1 MQFLSPWMLWGMAA
15 LAAPIAIHF
24 WQRRKVVRLA
34 FSTLKYLRV
43 IAARTS
49 RSAKLENLLLLL
61 LRCALFA
68 LVVLAA
74 SRPAVSKHALRALG
88 GNVQR
93 TVVLV
98 LDDSMSMGYRDGDR
112 TRLDAAREQAFNVL
126 DSLKDGDEVAVVAA
140 DDRARDLVAQPTL
153 DRSVAHHAI
162 EGVQP
167 TQAGTD
173 FSPALIAARKILA
186 ASTKAEREVYLFT
199 DNQQGGWRFDPKTV
213 FDDAWKKSE
222 ITLNVI
228 EPDTN
233 AALNAAVTQVKIT
246 SPLARPGTL
255 VSGVATVANFSR
267 APLHDLLKVR
277 VADAEVASL
286 AVEAGPEASVDFP
299 FDFQMPAA
307 GSGVRTVRGVARL
320 QGDSLTADDQYF
332 FTVPIHRAPKVV
344 IFEGQSTGP
353 ERIHSGFFLG
363 RALAAGEAGTP
374 PLTLPA
380 SAIQEASLGSYS
392 AVFLAD
398 VPRLSDREVIKLDTY
413 AKAGGTVVLFPG
425 DSTDLAALARM
436 DFLPATP
443 IRLRELPIGRLSS
456 QIIDPDHPLFANTW
470 GPATPF
476 PPLPQKKL
484 IEWKGKPDLKVLV
497 LAGGSEG
504 FVMTSDD
511 GAGKVFIVNASPDRA
526 WGDFP
531 LSPAFLPLVQQMALQ
546 SSENGLASRGFTV
559 GEPVPTSP
567 ALPRDQPLTVTLPDD
582 TTQSV
587 LLGDKTTLL
596 DRAAANGF
604 YQVSAPNDPALLVFA
619 VNVDA
624 RESDLAPITEE
635 ALTAITPHNSVAG
648 VDNLRQ
654 WLAQS
659 RGMVPLWPW
668 LVLLLALVFAAE
680 GAVSNLAAR
689 NRSQGDE
696 THIKTG
702 RLNKRRVGSPFRAAA
717 PEEVGV

>member
-15 LAAPIAIHF
+15 LAVPVAIHF
-24 WQRRKVVRLA
+24 WQRRKVVRLP

-74 SRPAVSKHALRALG
+74 SRPAVSKHALRVLG

-112 TRLDAAREQAFNVL
+112 TRLDTAREQAFNVL
-126 DSLKDGDEVAVVAA
+126 DSLKAGDEVAVVAA
-140 DDRARDLVAQPTL
+140 DDRARALVAQPTL
-153 DRSVAHHAI
+153 DHGIAHHAI

-173 FSPALIAARKILA
+173 FSAALIAARKILA

-199 DNQQGGWRFDPKTV
+199 DDQQSGWRFDPKTV
-213 FDDAWKKSE
+213 FDDAWKKSD

-228 EPDTN
+228 VPDTN
-233 AALNAAVTQVKIT
+233 TALNAAVAQVKIT
-246 SPLARPGTL
+246 SPLARPGSL
-255 VSGVATVANFSR
+255 VSGVATVANFSS

-277 VADAEVASL
+277 VADADVASL
-286 AVEAGPEASVDFP
+286 AVEAAPAASVDFP

-307 GSGVRTVRGVARL
+307 GPDVRTVSGVARL
-320 QGDSLTADDQYF
+320 QGDNLPADDQFF
-332 FTVPIHRAPKVV
+332 FTVPVHRAPKVV
-344 IFEGQSTGP
+344 VFEGQSTGP

-363 RALAAGEAGTP
+363 HALAAGESGTP
-374 PLTLPA
+374 PLILPA
-380 SAIQEASLGSYS
+380 SAIQQTTLTPYS

-398 VPRLSDREVIKLDTY
+398 VPRLDDREIVKLDGY
-413 AKAGGTVVLFPG
+413 VKGGGTVVLFPG
-425 DSTDLAALARM
+425 DSTDLASLARM
-436 DFLPATP
+436 DFLPAAP
-443 IRLRELPIGRLSS
+443 LRMRELPIGRLSS
-456 QIIDPDHPLFANTW
+456 QIVDPDNPLFANTW

-484 IEWKGKPDLKVLV
+484 IEWKGKPGMKVLV

-504 FVMTSDD
+504 FVMASDD

-559 GEPVPTSP
+559 GEPVPASP
-567 ALPRDQPLTVTLPDD
+567 ALPRDQPLTVALPDRS
-582 TTQSV
+582 TQSV
-587 LLGDKTTLL
+587 LLGDKTVLL
-596 DRAAANGF
+596 DRAAAGGI
-604 YQVSAPNDPALLVFA
+604 YRVGTPGDPALLVFA
-619 VNVDA
+619 VNVAA
-624 RESDLAPITEE
+624 RESDLAPISED
-635 ALTAITPHNSVAG
+635 ALAAIVPHATVAG
-648 VDNLRQ
+648 LDNLRQ

-680 GAVSNLAAR
+680 GAISNLAAR
-689 NRSQGDE
+689 NRAQGDE
-696 THIKTG
+696 THIQTG

-717 PEEVGV
+717 PEKVGV